1 MARRTRSVRTKI
13 VFLLV
18 PPIAALVVLWGF
30 TAAATLGDTLRQTRT
45 QTFTDKVIKPTDAM
59 ISALQDERR
68 MSLSYLGDDRT
79 IGRSGFDAQRAR
91 TDRTRAAFRKAASD
105 PSVRGAAARRTRE
118 RMADLA
124 ASLGEIEAVRTSVDK
139 RLIDRSEALG
149 RYTAFIDRAAEI
161 YEEPRSDDDR
171 IVRDTRL
178 LLGLERARESM
189 SREDALV
196 TGALAARKI
205 SQAEHLRLVQ
215 LVGARAFLYD
225 DSTRALPPGDR
236 VRYDAIVSGAAFVE
250 FRRLEDELMQAGAAQ
265 GHPPLDI
272 GAWHTSIETVNTQLA
287 ELSSGIRSATAD
299 RAARKADAVL
309 LRLYLTGGLGLLA
322 VIVAVVVAVRMARRL
337 IRESRE
343 MADAV
348 TAFTRDRLP
357 AITERARRGEPVPDE
372 DIVLAGEVKPAEPP
386 KPGEDEP
393 PGPPAWFARFA
404 AAPPQPGFTVTEISR
419 IDKAF
424 AEARRAVIRASS
436 GEAAAHKR
444 LNDVFVTLARRNQSL
459 LQRLLGRLEAME
471 RGTEDPDALAA
482 LFELDHLATRMRRHA
497 EGLVIL
503 SGRPSGRSWRHPVRL
518 MDVARAAA
526 SEIEDY
532 TRVDVVPMG
541 RAALSGRAVADT
553 IHLLAEL
560 VENAAAFSPPTTRI
574 RVTGGE
580 VAHGFAVE
588 IEDRGL
594 GLTREEI
601 ARLNRLLAT
610 DPELKLDD
618 SVQLGLF
625 VVARLAARHGI
636 RVSLR
641 SSAYGGVIAI
651 VLIPHALVV
660 DAQDAAPGSGA
671 SGAPSGGSGEYK
683 PLVAVSRTTM
693 EPAGERAGERAP
705 VTPKLGPSAP
715 TVLPSRRGD
724 REDGAAPG
732 TAPGGL
738 PRRRRQ
744 QNIAPQLREA
754 APTDSGETPAERSP
768 EAARRLMS
776 TMQSG
781 WRRGREDDAEP
792 ERGGDGAAAEPET
805 PPGPGGE

>member
-18 PPIAALVVLWGF
+18 PPVAALILLWAF

-45 QTFTDKVIKPTDAM
+45 RTFTDKVIKPTDAM
-59 ISALQDERR
+59 IAALQDERR

-91 TDRTRAAFRKAASD
+91 TDRTRAAFRAAASD

-205 SQAEHLRLVQ
+205 SHSEYLRLVQ

-250 FRRLEDELMQAGAAQ
+250 FRKLEDELMQAGAAQ
-265 GHPPLDI
+265 GRPPVDI

-287 ELSSGIRSATAD
+287 DLSSGIRTAAAD
-299 RAARKADAVL
+299 RAAQKADAVL

-322 VIVAVVVAVRMARRL
+322 VVVAVVVAVRMARR
-337 IRESRE
+337 IIHESRE

-348 TAFTRDRLP
+348 TTFTRDRLP

-372 DIVLAGEVKPAEPP
+372 DIVHAAESRPAGEAKPAEPP

-393 PGPPAWFARFA
+393 TGPPAWFARFA
-404 AAPPQPGFTVTEISR
+404 AAPPQTGFTVTEISR

-660 DAQDAAPGSGA
+660 DAQDAARDP
-671 SGAPSGGSGEYK
+671 GAPAGGSGEYR

-693 EPAGERAGERAP
+693 EPAGERAP
-705 VTPKLGPSAP
+705 VTPKLAPAAP
-715 TVLPSRRGD
+715 TVLPSRR
-724 REDGAAPG
+724 EDDAEPG
-732 TAPGGL
+732 TGPGGL

-744 QNIAPQLREA
+744 QNIAPQLRAA
-754 APTDSGETPAERSP
+754 APGESGETPAERSP

-792 ERGGDGAAAEPET
+792 ERDGDGRAPET
-805 PPGPGGE
+805 PPPGPGGE